1 VVDMDKK
8 SVVIL
13 ILFLSLVVLL
23 GVFIKMPAN
32 KETVDHKPQVGSFLI
47 EFKDGTNEQEVKS
60 ILKNCNMP
68 VDYSIDYNSNVM
80 SSRYYIVVN
89 EYKIVN
95 VRDELKKKENW
106 TDPIF
111 SDFKKGDYYIIT
123 VTKQAIQDENFLK
136 IMEDNNLQIKK
147 SVLCLVRFGDGSKDW
162 ILGKDYI
169 LKDEAVKIKNEL
181 EMNEKVLV
189 ASPDYIEGKK

>member
-1 VVDMDKK
+1 MDKK

-23 GVFIKMPAN
+23 GVFIKVPAN
-32 KETVDHKPQVGSFLI
+32 KETVDHKPQVGGFLI

-60 ILKNCNMP
+60 ILKNSNMP
-68 VDYSIDYNSNVM
+68 INYSIDYNSDIM
-80 SSRYYIVVN
+80 SSRCYIVVN
-89 EYKIVN
+89 EDKIVN
-95 VRDELKKKENW
+95 IRDELREKENW
-106 TDPIF
+106 TDPILP
-111 SDFKKGDYYIIT
+111 DFKKGDYYVIT

-136 IMEDNNLQIKK
+136 IMENNNLQVKK
-147 SVLCLVRFGDGSKDW
+147 SVLCLIRFGDGSKDW

-169 LKDEAVKIKNEL
+169 LKDDAVKIKNEL

-189 ASPDYIEGKK
+189 VSPDYIEG

>member
-1 VVDMDKK
+1 MDKK

-32 KETVDHKPQVGSFLI
+32 KETVDHKPQVGGFLI
-47 EFKDGTNEQEVKS
+47 EFEDGTSEQEVKS

-68 VDYSIDYNSNVM
+68 VDYSIDHNSNIM

-89 EYKIVN
+89 EDKIVN
-95 VRDELKKKENW
+95 LRDELRKKENW

-111 SDFKKGDYYIIT
+111 PDFKKGDYYIIT
-123 VTKQAIQDENFLK
+123 VTKQAIQDENFVK
-136 IMEDNNLQIKK
+136 VTEDNNLQVKK
-147 SVLCLVRFGDGSKDW
+147 SILCLVRFGDGSKDW

-169 LKDEAVKIKNEL
+169 LKDDAVKIKNEL

-189 ASPDYIEGKK
+189 ASPDYIEG